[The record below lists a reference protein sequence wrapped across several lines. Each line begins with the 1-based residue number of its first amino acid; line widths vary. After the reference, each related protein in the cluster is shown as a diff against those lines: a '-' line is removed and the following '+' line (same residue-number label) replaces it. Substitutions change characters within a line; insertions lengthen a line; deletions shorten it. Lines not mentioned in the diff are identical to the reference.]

1 MTLKMDGIVAVNKPA
16 GISSARVVARLKK
29 RAGIKKIGHTGTLD
43 PFATGVMLCGI
54 NKGTRLSRFLLGGEK
69 SYRAGVHLGV
79 TTDTL
84 DVEGEITASVEDSL
98 VNDITESRLLE
109 IVARFKGPQ
118 QQIPPVYSALKHR
131 GVPLYRL
138 ARQGRPVE
146 KPARDIEI
154 YDIRVTA
161 MDLPLV
167 EIEVHC
173 SSGTYI
179 RSLARDIGIRL
190 GSGAHLASLCR
201 TSCCGISLD
210 NALGLDR
217 LEQMDDLSF
226 NEQLIPM
233 ARAVSTLP
241 GIVADE
247 SMLKKIGF
255 GQPLGDLLPGPS
267 FRSHA
272 AAAPHFL
279 RILDSQGELAAILEY
294 DALGQAYNYCCVF
307 VN

>member
-1 MTLKMDGIVAVNKPA
+1 MDGIIAVNKPA
-16 GISSARVVARLKK
+16 GMSSARVVARLKK
-29 RAGIKKIGHTGTLD
+29 RSGVNKIGHTGTLD

-69 SYRAGVHLGV
+69 SYHAGVYLGV

-84 DVEGEITASVEDSL
+84 DAEGEIMASVGD
-98 VNDITESRLLE
+98 VDVDKITEARVAE
-109 IVARFKGPQ
+109 VVARFKGSQ
-118 QQIPPVYSALKHR
+118 KQIPPVYSALKHQ

-154 YDIRVTA
+154 YNIALTA

-167 EIEVHC
+167 EINVHC

-179 RSLARDIGIRL
+179 RSLARDIGVQL
-190 GSGAHLASLCR
+190 GCGAHLASLCR
-201 TSCCGISLD
+201 TSCCGIPLD
-210 NALGLDR
+210 KSIPLSD
-217 LEQMDDLSF
+217 LEQMDDRDF
-226 NEQLIPM
+226 HEQVTPM
-233 ARAVSTLP
+233 ARAVSSLP
-241 GIVADE
+241 GIFADE

-267 FRSHA
+267 FWPHA
-272 AAAPHFL
+272 VGENNFL
-279 RILDSQGELAAILEY
+279 RILDPDGCLAAIVAY
-294 DALGQAYNYCCVF
+294 DVSAQAYNYCCVF
-307 VN
+307 MD